1 MASDKILKKYGK
13 QRKIG
18 SLKQVNKKAAQL
30 LKKAVFLD
38 TDDLETINYN
48 NDTGL
53 NDLEDET
60 GTNTNLNSPNL
71 DDIET
76 IDLSTEKVSDVIDV
90 ASDAPKS

>member
-1 MASDKILKKYGK
+1 MASDKILKKYGR

-30 LKKAVFLD
+30 LKKTVFLD
-38 TDDLETINYN
+38 ADDLETINYN

-60 GTNTNLNSPNL
+60 GTSTNLNSPNL

-76 IDLSTEKVSDVIDV
+76 IDLSTEKFSDVIDV

>member
-1 MASDKILKKYGK
+1 MASDKIKKKYGK

-18 SLKQVNKKAAQL
+18 SPKQVNKKAAQL

-60 GTNTNLNSPNL
+60 GTNTNLNSPNV

-90 ASDAPKS
+90 ASDATKT